1 MSDERH
7 QNSPDQVALSGIGT
21 SFPVFYP
28 QIQQT
33 RSSKFYFDINYI
45 AHFEKSINFFLTWLS
60 EKFQLN
66 SIVCYFTTKNTK
78 ITKARKNNRP
88 FALRALRGNK

>member
-66 SIVCYFTTKNTK
+66 SIVCYFTTK
-78 ITKARKNNRP
+78 ITKVGKNNRP